1 MTAPTIVDWHA
12 RFGFG
17 RPRPVNLIQAVFI
30 HTTENSAATSAENV
44 AQYQLNTR
52 SGSYH
57 YIADRTKLVL
67 CNTDDWL
74 TWSVGNRGNDVGL
87 HISIVGRAAWSRDQ
101 WLSEEQ
107 AHGTLSRVAWQIARW
122 CKAYNLPVAYV
133 PGLALRR
140 GDKGISTHDAARI
153 AWGVT
158 DHTDPGP
165 GFPMDVMLTLVEDH
179 INPPTEKDDMT
190 FTADDRAKLDR
201 VHHEL
206 THQFGSRV
214 DPDAPN
220 PYRDTSIG
228 YILEIDKKIERGDVE
243 HLAARLDRIE
253 AAIEHIE
260 DATTRIEDALDRLA
274 GGTA

>member
-1 MTAPTIVDWHA
+1 MTAPTIVDRHLDYH
-12 RFGFG
+12 FGG
-17 RPRPVNLIQAVFI
+17 PRDVSRIQAAFI
-30 HTTENSAATSAENV
+30 HTTENDASTDA
-44 AQYQLNTR
+44 LNIVNWQTNPQSDGFE

-57 YIADRTKLVL
+57 TIADRTKLVV
-67 CNTDDWL
+67 CNTEDWW
-74 TWSVGNRGNDVGL
+74 TYSVANIGNQVGL
-87 HISIVGRAAWSRDQ
+87 HLAIVGRASWSRDK
-101 WLSEEQ
+101 WLTEESE
-107 AHGTLSRVAWQIARW
+107 HGTLSRAAWQVAQW
-122 CKAYNLPVAYV
+122 CKRHRLPVVYV

-165 GFPMDVMLTLVEDH
+165 NFPMDVFLTLVNGH
-179 INPPTEKDDMT
+179 INPPNESESPMS
-190 FTADDRAKLDR
+190 FTDADRAKLDR

-228 YILEIDKKIERGDVE
+228 YILEIDKKIERGGVE
-243 HLAARLDRIE
+243 HLVDRLDRIE
-253 AAIEHIE
+253 AAI
-260 DATTRIEDALDRLA
+260 DRLA
-274 GGTA
+274 GGPQ

>member
-12 RFGFG
+12 RFNFG
-17 RPRPVNLIQAVFI
+17 DLRHVSRIQAVFI

-107 AHGTLSRVAWQIARW
+107 AYGTLSRVAWQIARW
-122 CKAYNLPVAYV
+122 CKAHNLPVTYV

-140 GDKGISTHDAARI
+140 GDRGISTHDAARI

-165 GFPMDVMLTLVEDH
+165 GFPMDVLLTLVEGH
-179 INPPTEKDDMT
+179 INPPTESDDDMT

-206 THQFGSRV
+206 THKFGSRV

-253 AAIEHIE
+253 AA
-260 DATTRIEDALDRLA
+260 TTRIEAALDRLA
-274 GGTA
+274 GGTP

>member
-1 MTAPTIVDWHA
+1 MTPTIVDWHA
-12 RFGFG
+12 RFHFG
-17 RPRPVNLIQAVFI
+17 GPRAVNLIQAVFI
-30 HTTENSAATSAENV
+30 HTTENSAATLAENV

-57 YIADRTKLVL
+57 YIADRAKLVL

-74 TWSVGNRGNDVGL
+74 TWSVGNKGNTVGL

-101 WLSEEQ
+101 WLSEERE
-107 AHGTLSRVAWQIARW
+107 HGTLSRVAWQIARW
-122 CKAYNLPVAYV
+122 CKAHNLPVSYV

-140 GDKGISTHDAARI
+140 GDRGISTHDAARI

-165 GFPMDVMLTLVEDH
+165 NFPMDVLLSLVEGH
-179 INPPTEKDDMT
+179 INPPNESEAPVS
-190 FTADDRAKLDR
+190 FTAADRAKLDR

-206 THQFGSRV
+206 THRFGSRV
-214 DPDAPN
+214 DPANPD

-228 YILEIDKKIERGDVE
+228 YILEMDKKIERGGVE
-243 HLAARLDRIE
+243 HLADRLDRIE
-253 AAIEHIE
+253 AAIN
-260 DATTRIEDALDRLA
+260 RL
-274 GGTA
+274 GGGAA